1 MASVNL
7 AIGGMTCA
15 ACVRRV
21 EQAVLSVPG
30 VRSARVSLATG
41 QTTVEHDG
49 TASLQALRAAVEDI
63 SYSFEPRRGVLAQ
76 VRAVLVA
83 LSGRALLIGAAAGLA
98 LLGLYLGLIALAQG
112 WPHAL
117 EQFEQARPFVL
128 ALAAGFG
135 VQAGLYTRLRGRNAA
150 DARGTAGMAA
160 SSGTSTAA
168 MLACCAHHL
177 ADVLPLIGISG
188 VAVLLGAYKTPLLW
202 LGLAMNLA
210 AITYLISQVHQRE
223 AAPVTTNMS
232 QGATPQ

>member
-83 LSGRALLIGAAAGLA
+83 LRGRALLIGAAAGLA

-117 EQFEQARPFVL
+117 EQFEQARPFCWRSPPGSVSRQGCTH
-128 ALAAGFG
+128 AFAGATQPTPAA
-135 VQAGLYTRLRGRNAA
+135 
-150 DARGTAGMAA
+150 
-160 SSGTSTAA
+160 
-168 MLACCAHHL
+168 
-177 ADVLPLIGISG
+177 
-188 VAVLLGAYKTPLLW
+188 
-202 LGLAMNLA
+202 
-210 AITYLISQVHQRE
+210 QRE
-223 AAPVTTNMS
+223 WPPAAAPARRRCSPAVHITWPMCCHS
-232 QGATPQ
+232 